1 MRCLALLQA
10 CGLRQPSPCERP
22 KGGYRPL
29 VGGLWTPSIAL
40 WPLLFPPSIPNLF
53 SPPSISSFPALSLLS
68 PPSLPPPPP
77 PPPPPS
83 LPPSL
88 PPTDLWPPTIWYG
101 SAVLAAFVS
110 CGIRVDKYMFRSV
123 ACVFC
128 QSN

>member
-10 CGLRQPSPCERP
+10 FGLRQPSPCERP

-40 WPLLFPPSIPNLF
+40 WPLLFPPSLPTLF
-53 SPPSISSFPALSLLS
+53 SPPSISSFPALSLPSLPS
-68 PPSLPPPPP
+68 PPPPRPPSLPPP
-77 PPPPPS
+77 
-83 LPPSL
+83 LPPS
-88 PPTDLWPPTIWYG
+88 DLWPPTVWYR

-110 CGIRVDKYMFRSV
+110 CGIRVDKFMFRLV

-128 QSN
+128 LSNIG